1 MMEYDDEDIET
12 KMIRLMFLKKKGE
25 NIRDRKNLR
34 RKTILN
40 KNEYLPKM
48 QRIKKAINI
57 LENLEFQRKKDLLFK
72 YMSRKKISLG
82 LKLAKNL
89 IYKIKKFILNSYVK
103 NVYFFVFSKNKK
115 EQQLI
120 NNFLPNKNKSKN
132 ALLLSPQYSNPKFK
146 KFKFPNKLVKLELM
160 TKKNNMNKKGGDET
174 ILERMEKEKEKGKVL
189 AEKFRKLLNIGK
201 REKEYISKMNQKKK
215 KLRQE
220 IELYKKNN
228 NISDDAIS
236 QIKQNNNISDRN
248 SNFFSNDNLVLF
260 ILIRQFKAILFLK
273 FQGLES
279 LKKQQRIL
287 NLHRY

>member
-1 MMEYDDEDIET
+1 MMEYDYDDMET

-57 LENLEFQRKKDLLFK
+57 LENLEIQRKKDLLFK

-120 NNFLPNKNKSKN
+120 NNFLKTK
-132 ALLLSPQYSNPKFK
+132 
-146 KFKFPNKLVKLELM
+146 VKM
-160 TKKNNMNKKGGDET
+160 HCYYP
-174 ILERMEKEKEKGKVL
+174 
-189 AEKFRKLLNIGK
+189 LNIVIRNLK
-201 REKEYISKMNQKKK
+201 
-215 KLRQE
+215 
-220 IELYKKNN
+220 
-228 NISDDAIS
+228 
-236 QIKQNNNISDRN
+236 N
-248 SNFFSNDNLVLF
+248 SNF
-260 ILIRQFKAILFLK
+260 
-273 FQGLES
+273 
-279 LKKQQRIL
+279 RI
-287 NLHRY
+287 N